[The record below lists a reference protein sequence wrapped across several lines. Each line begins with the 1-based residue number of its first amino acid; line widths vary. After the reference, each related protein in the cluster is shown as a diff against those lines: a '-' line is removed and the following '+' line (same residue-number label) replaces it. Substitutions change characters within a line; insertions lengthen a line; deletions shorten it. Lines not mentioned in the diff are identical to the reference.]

1 MIREKEIYSYIVAF
15 IAMLAMSIAIYL
27 LASEDDAENTRVFNR
42 ENFVEKE
49 IELNPKNFSNTHKID
64 VEIDKVN

>member
-49 IELNPKNFSNTHKID
+49 IELNPMNFSNTHKID
-64 VEIDKVN
+64 VEIDK

>member
-49 IELNPKNFSNTHKID
+49 SSSIPRTFQTLIRLM
-64 VEIDKVN
+64 